1 MKPGQLFGVVVIVI
15 CIAAAGFALRGSIR
29 QSLTV
34 KEVMASPGEP
44 CEVYGEVVKGATR
57 CDLRA
62 SRLEFRLKDKLG
74 DTIPVVYLKSKPAN
88 FDQASHVKAVGAYR
102 EGAFQ
107 ADNLILKCPSK
118 YIANPPVPGKGGSNT
133 NPYAALGKRA

>member
-1 MKPGQLFGVVVIVI
+1 MKPGQLFGVVIIVI

-44 CEVYGEVVKGATR
+44 CEVYGEVVEGATR
-57 CDLRA
+57 CDMRA
-62 SRLEFRLKDKLG
+62 SRLEFRLKDKQG

-102 EGAFQ
+102 EGDFQ

-118 YIANPPVPGKGGSNT
+118 YIARPPVPGKDG
-133 NPYAALGKRA
+133 ADK